1 MTTFLLVEDTY
12 EGRRE
17 FFKTS
22 DVAQATCLLIDWVSQ
37 NKNRDVFLFEVGP
50 GIETQIT
57 SGFELFKSDMT
68 LAQKILPEQI
78 PIKKEGN
85 ENVTV
90 ATV

>member
-1 MTTFLLVEDTY
+1 MTTLLLVEDTY

-17 FFKTS
+17 FFKKS
-22 DVAQATCLLIDWVSQ
+22 EVELATCQLINWVSK

-68 LAQKILPEQI
+68 LKPAM
-78 PIKKEGN
+78 
-85 ENVTV
+85 T
-90 ATV
+90 T